1 MSAGADQQ
9 LLVSLINT
17 LHVPDGDDQL
27 EDERA
32 RSWLLDHG
40 ATGER
45 VEQFGLDSL
54 RQLREG
60 LRELALAN
68 NNGEADEDV
77 VARARTSISALP
89 MSVQLGDFDDGPS
102 IVAPAGAGPAQ
113 QVIARTFNAYLG
125 ERARGSWRRI
135 KACAA
140 PDCHYAYLDTSRN
153 ISRRWCDMAECGNRA
168 KNRTWRTRRASTRK

>member
-89 MSVQLGDFDDGPS
+89 MSVQLGDFDDGP
-102 IVAPAGAGPAQ
+102 
-113 QVIARTFNAYLG
+113 
-125 ERARGSWRRI
+125 
-135 KACAA
+135 
-140 PDCHYAYLDTSRN
+140 
-153 ISRRWCDMAECGNRA
+153 
-168 KNRTWRTRRASTRK
+168 